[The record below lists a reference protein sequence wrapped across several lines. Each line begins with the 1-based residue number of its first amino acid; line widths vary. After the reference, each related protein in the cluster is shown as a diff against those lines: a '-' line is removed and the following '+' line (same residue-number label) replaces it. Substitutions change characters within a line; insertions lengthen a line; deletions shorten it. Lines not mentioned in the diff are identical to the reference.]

1 MVSGKLSEGF
11 ARRFY
16 LEMLIRLGVVSAVDD
31 SGKPVFYVQGPMVL
45 EDGKK
50 FFFAARKG
58 EYDNLTAKIR
68 CSVAFADVPSSMGP
82 RLMRP
87 ACCGQ

>member
-1 MVSGKLSEGF
+1 M
-11 ARRFY
+11 
-16 LEMLIRLGVVSAVDD
+16 DD

-50 FFFAARKG
+50 FFSLRRKG

-68 CSVAFADVPSSMGP
+68 CSVAFADVPEFHGTAFDASGLLWAIAARVSDIAESG
-82 RLMRP
+82 
-87 ACCGQ
+87 